1 MQTQTIATASKK
13 EHMKIKSSTY
23 TAYVL
28 RKRRKKNLGEMEKF
42 TLQTANETSEQENVA
57 QK

>member
-1 MQTQTIATASKK
+1 
-13 EHMKIKSSTY
+13 MKIKSSTY